1 MTNPAQL
8 PTAWRALRDKVER
21 FVEDRVYPLEPQL
34 DDAADETYF
43 ALMRPLMDE
52 AKSLGIWALGH
63 PRDIG
68 GQSMPFAAYALI
80 NEVIGRAEH
89 AIVALGTHT
98 LQNGKM
104 P

>member
-1 MTNPAQL
+1 M
-8 PTAWRALRDKVER
+8 ER